1 LEGQGKA
8 QKIFFVWLVLHNR
21 VLTSD
26 NMIIKNWPCNP
37 ICSLC
42 SCLHETTSHI
52 LTECNFTE
60 ATWNLVAPKFGL
72 LGYYTISHTSNPE
85 GWIRVLAGSGS
96 AVDKKSKIGYS
107 DHLLVVG
114 VDRKK

>member
-1 LEGQGKA
+1 
-8 QKIFFVWLVLHNR
+8 
-21 VLTSD
+21 
-26 NMIIKNWPCNP
+26 
-37 ICSLC
+37 
-42 SCLHETTSHI
+42 
-52 LTECNFTE
+52 
-60 ATWNLVAPKFGL
+60 VAPKLGL

-107 DHLLVVG
+107 DHLLAVG